1 MRRCRKHTQAV
12 VRYGMPPKTPLEPAG
27 RHVAE
32 AKAAIDRQ
40 REMIR
45 AINAAEQSTELA
57 ETVLATMEWT
67 LANFDGHH
75 FRSTI
80 KVKIFLRAL
89 CKFLI

>member
-1 MRRCRKHTQAV
+1 
-12 VRYGMPPKTPLEPAG
+12 MPPKTPLEPAG

-67 LANFDGHH
+67 LANFEFDLE
-75 FRSTI
+75 R
-80 KVKIFLRAL
+80 LRRGRRTQPLPRRAIT
-89 CKFLI
+89 KP

>member
-45 AINAAEQSTELA
+45 AINAAEQSTELVSRDRLGDHGVDA
-57 ETVLATMEWT
+57 RQ
-67 LANFDGHH
+67 
-75 FRSTI
+75 FR
-80 KVKIFLRAL
+80 V
-89 CKFLI
+89 